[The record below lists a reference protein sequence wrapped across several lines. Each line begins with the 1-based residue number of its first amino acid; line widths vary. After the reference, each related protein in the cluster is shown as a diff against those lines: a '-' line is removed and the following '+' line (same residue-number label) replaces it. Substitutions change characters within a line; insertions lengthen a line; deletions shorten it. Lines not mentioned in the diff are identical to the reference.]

1 MSQPKKNKKSPS
13 KSTKVAKKPWV
24 LKTLVKLF
32 FVFMAIFI
40 AAGIYLDAQ
49 IKQKFEGNKWQLP
62 ALIYGVEHNYQKSDA
77 LSRTALIEHL
87 KLLDYRQVRRLSAP
101 GEFEPTRS
109 GVRFYRRAYS
119 LPHSE
124 VDAQQLEV
132 SFYKN
137 RIDRIAKVGESE
149 SDTQAAFSLEPYLI
163 GRLQANN
170 LEDRI
175 LVKLHQV
182 PDLLIQTLLLVEDQN
197 FYSHHGVAPLS
208 IARALWVNIQ
218 AGRTV
223 QGGSTLTQQ
232 LVKNMFLTNERSLWR
247 KIKEAYMA
255 VILDARYNKSEILEA
270 YLNEVYLGQ
279 NHSRSVNGMGL
290 ASHYYFAKPL
300 DELAPNEIALLI
312 GIIKGPSYYNPRY
325 NLDRALKRRDL
336 ILRLMTENNLI
347 SAKDYQYEITR
358 KVIIQD
364 KNAIAKRRY
373 PAYLDQV
380 QAELKR
386 VLQINHKVEMHSG
399 LKIFTHFDPL
409 AQNQAQTAISKGL
422 TQIEQQRKLADLQ
435 AASIVVDSHTGGIQA
450 IVGDRQANFDGFNRA
465 LNAERNIGSLI
476 KPAIY
481 LTALEQN
488 NYHLA
493 SVLKDEPITLTNTQ
507 GKKWTPKNYDKQ
519 FLGEVLLVDALV
531 NSRNIPTVNLGMAL
545 GLDTVANTLNDIG
558 LDRDIRLYPSMLLGS
573 VTLSPFEVAD
583 LYQVFSNEGNKQK
596 IHAINTVNSMDNQ
609 QLWQFNQ
616 ASTRVIERSD
626 AYLINY
632 AMNQVTRKGSA
643 KWLGSQ
649 FKRHQFAGK
658 TGTTNDLLDSW
669 FVGYDQTQLA
679 VFWVG
684 HDDNQSTKL
693 TGATGAL
700 RLFGEYQKLRT
711 PSSLVMAKPDAIEM
725 RYFNRQTGRHSL
737 PGCEALIM
745 LPAKVEHLAQPQECA
760 QSKEWDK
767 PEKSWLEKLFDW

>member
-1 MSQPKKNKKSPS
+1 MSQPKKNNKS
-13 KSTKVAKKPWV
+13 KSKQATKKPWV
-24 LKTLVKLF
+24 LKTLIKLF
-32 FVFMAIFI
+32 FVFVVLFI

-62 ALIYGVEHNYQKSDA
+62 ALVYGVEHNYQKSDA

-87 KLLDYRQVRRLSAP
+87 KLLDYRQVRQLSAP
-101 GEFEPTRS
+101 GEFEPTRT

-124 VDAQQLEV
+124 VDAQKLEV

-137 RIDRIAKVGESE
+137 RIDRIAKLAGN
-149 SDTQAAFSLEPYLI
+149 DTQSAFSLEPYLI

-197 FYSHHGVAPLS
+197 FYKHHGVAPLS

-255 VILDARYNKSEILEA
+255 VLLDARYNKSEILEA

-336 ILRLMTENNLI
+336 ILRLMTESNLI
-347 SAKDYQYEITR
+347 SAEDYQYEITR
-358 KVIIQD
+358 NVVIQD

-386 VLQINHKVEMHSG
+386 VLQLNHKVEMHSG

-409 AQNQAQTAISKGL
+409 AQNQAQTAISNGL
-422 TQIEQQRKLADLQ
+422 TQLEQQRTLEGLQ
-435 AASIVVDSHTGGIQA
+435 AASLVIDSHSGGIQA

-465 LNAERNIGSLI
+465 LNAQRNIGSLI
-476 KPAIY
+476 KPAVY

-488 NYHLA
+488 DYHLA
-493 SVLKDEPITLTNTQ
+493 SVLKDEPIKLTNSQ
-507 GKKWTPKNYDKQ
+507 GKEWAPKNYDKQ
-519 FLGEVLLVDALV
+519 FLGDVLLVDALV
-531 NSRNIPTVNLGMAL
+531 NSRNVPTVNLGMTL
-545 GLDTVANTLNDIG
+545 GLDAVANTLNDIG
-558 LDRDIRLYPSMLLGS
+558 LTRDIRLYPSMLLGS

-583 LYQVFSNEGNKQK
+583 LYQAFSNEGNKQK

-616 ASTRVIERSD
+616 APTKVIDRAD

-679 VFWVG
+679 VFWIG

-693 TGATGAL
+693 TGASGAL
-700 RLFGEYQKLRT
+700 KLFGEYQKLRT
-711 PSSLVMAKPDAIEM
+711 PSSLVMAKPDGIEM

-737 PGCEALIM
+737 PGCGALIM
-745 LPAKVEHLAQPQECA
+745 LPAKVEHLAKPQECE
-760 QSKEWDK
+760 QSKDWDK
-767 PEKSWLEKLFDW
+767 PEKSWLQKLFDW